1 MRGSAAKK
9 LRKLT
14 LQAVVGR
21 LAKDPEAGTKTP
33 WQIAHT
39 LRVMEKRAKRL
50 WRNTSKPK
58 SLGAPA
64 ESARL
69 LRRLINSKL
78 PSRPQRPSP
87 TQPLSPASG
96 PSGR

>member
-1 MRGSAAKK
+1 MRGSAAKT

-21 LAKDPEAGTKTP
+21 LAEDPEAGTKTP

-50 WRNTSKPK
+50 WRSTSKPK
-58 SLGAPA
+58 SLDAPA

-69 LRRLINSKL
+69 LRRLISSKL
-78 PSRPQRPSP
+78 PLRQPAP
-87 TQPLSPASG
+87 TPRQPDLPVAG